1 MKKKYA
7 VEVVGEVTMPS
18 GEELSSVSFKEID
31 KFLKEFAIKGISE
44 QKVLSRLLDG
54 FAVVEKTDVRVCNVV
69 MNAQDFSL
77 LRKQRAVDVE
87 SSATRLKKGLMGMV
101 FGAYL
106 WVGRDAVGVQCFGE
120 NSKELGKRFP
130 WVKKAKKKLDIKD

>member
-1 MKKKYA
+1 MSKKTE
-7 VEVVGEVTMPS
+7 EVVGEVTMPS
-18 GEELSSVSFKEID
+18 GEELSSVSSKEVNE
-31 KFLKEFAIKGISE
+31 FLRNFAIKGISE

-54 FAVVEKTDVRVCNVV
+54 CAVVEKTEVRVCDIV

-87 SSATRLKKGLMGMV
+87 SSATSLRKGLLGRIW
-101 FGAYL
+101 GANV
-106 WVGRDAVGVQCFGE
+106 WVHRDAVGVQCFGE

-130 WVKKAKKKLDIKD
+130 WVKKAKKELGIKD